1 MRAADCIIAHF
12 RATFS
17 LVATGQTRLASR
29 RGGSAGRADP
39 GALPRRGRHIS
50 FGACENLIVKATPSP
65 PGPLRRLHNRLRA
78 RRLERRGDLV
88 RGTEQF
94 WDLVTNLAGDLM
106 PGPEWEIP
114 RDLFVMLA
122 CA

>member
-1 MRAADCIIAHF
+1 M
-12 RATFS
+12 
-17 LVATGQTRLASR
+17 
-29 RGGSAGRADP
+29 
-39 GALPRRGRHIS
+39 
-50 FGACENLIVKATPSP
+50 KATPSP